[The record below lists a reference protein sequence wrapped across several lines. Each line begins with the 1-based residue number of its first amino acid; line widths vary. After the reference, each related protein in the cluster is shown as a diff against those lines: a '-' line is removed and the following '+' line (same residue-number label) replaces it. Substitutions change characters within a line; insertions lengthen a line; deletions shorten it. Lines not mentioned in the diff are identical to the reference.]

1 MKGKYIVF
9 ILISLTGIVGG
20 LFIVIGPETTEK
32 NPGVLHVGI
41 RYSDEMSMAFTRYP
55 KGGPGAT
62 IRFIDDSRET
72 VYEFGNL
79 KTGRNLVPIG
89 PELLPSGL
97 YTAELSAEGYKSRRL
112 PVVIEGR
119 MLNPPLDADFE
130 VGTHAD
136 YNMVGVRLEAAEKL

>member
-9 ILISLTGIVGG
+9 ILVALTGIVGG
-20 LFIVIGPETTEK
+20 LFIVLGPEATEK

-62 IRFIDDSRET
+62 IRFLDASGQ
-72 VYEFGNL
+72 VAYEFENL

-89 PELLPSGL
+89 PDRIPEGL
-97 YTAELSAEGYKSRRL
+97 YTAEISADGYLPRQL
-112 PVVIEGR
+112 PVVVEGR
-119 MLNPPLDADFE
+119 MLNPPKDADYE
-130 VGTHAD
+130 IGTHAD
-136 YNMVGVRLEAAEKL
+136 YNMVGVRLEPIEGQ